1 MKTYLKVKIKHLGA
15 EARIIKEEKD
25 KWLKKAARGR
35 ANVAKRDGAAPNAPS
50 NMANYLHEH
59 RINCVRK
66 ECRDSHLAYGFIRG
80 LRYEQVEA
88 RRYTDPNWLNVFA
101 IIQRFYNPIYGI
113 NMSLE
118 DRFREWKDLA
128 PGKNTR
134 NVRKR
139 TLVK

>member
-15 EARIIKEEKD
+15 EARIIKAEKE

-35 ANVAKRDGAAPNAPS
+35 ANVAKRDGNPPNAPS
-50 NMANYLHEH
+50 NMAIALHEH
-59 RINCVRK
+59 RVNCVRK

-80 LRYEQVEA
+80 WHYAQIEA
-88 RRYTDPNWLNVFA
+88 RRYTDPDWINVFA

-118 DRFREWKDLA
+118 DRFKEWKDAA
-128 PGKNTR
+128 PER
-134 NVRKR
+134 SVRKR
-139 TLVK
+139 TQQIK